1 VRSRVL
7 GVRENI
13 TYAFL
18 HCTSEPDRESI
29 PRIKRFLTKLIPL
42 AMHPMLLQILIMDLE
57 TDLTLGDDEGWMTEI
72 KKVEN
77 GTRQKPN
84 AAKSLDLLDLDLPS
98 IVQRLNGCSVFL
110 SLNERESETVL
121 LHLDQARRVISDLEL
136 TSPTLRQS
144 SNMLIR
150 HIETMCSDITINL

>member
-1 VRSRVL
+1 
-7 GVRENI
+7 
-13 TYAFL
+13 
-18 HCTSEPDRESI
+18 
-29 PRIKRFLTKLIPL
+29 
-42 AMHPMLLQILIMDLE
+42 MHPMLLQILIMDLE